1 MRYDSRVFLLDFQRS
16 ANQVFDPELPMF
28 ENDGLIL
35 GIRDKNVEYMT
46 NDDASIVVFVQQ
58 GDLWSYSP
66 GDGKVTQVFS
76 FRKTENGDF
85 RDSRVQHDIKII
97 RVSEEGDI
105 DFVVY

>member
-1 MRYDSRVFLLDFQRS
+1 MVLF
-16 ANQVFDPELPMF
+16 
-28 ENDGLIL
+28 
-35 GIRDKNVEYMT
+35 
-46 NDDASIVVFVQQ
+46 
-58 GDLWSYSP
+58 P

-105 DFVVY
+105 DFVVYGYMNRGTHEGYQESVLIIIIMTKMQSKRKCLFRFQSLMNF